1 MSAGRLLP
9 TIALGVASQLVAI
22 AIWFGLRKYLDFDPM
37 LFWFFFVLP
46 VGAFFLGLVG
56 SAGFFLAKKF
66 NVAADMRL
74 AITIVVIGAI
84 AAVGMQYLAYA
95 TSSAADI
102 MDFNDYLQF
111 AHGNTTMSTD
121 RGGGTVQ
128 LGSWGYLMAAVATLA
143 YALSGLVIY
152 AQLRET
158 AYCGDCG
165 QYHEER
171 SRDKL
176 HFPMLDALQRFR
188 AHLAPDPA
196 ERVRQLHA
204 AQHEHANAIKGKGA
218 ATLVAKYSHCTSCGA
233 EHLVETVA
241 VNNGKGD
248 VIQKPLRLQ
257 FDWNGQRG
265 GRHAGRMVS

>member
-1 MSAGRLLP
+1 MSAGRLLL
-9 TIALGVASQLVAI
+9 TIILGLASQLVAI

-46 VGAFFLGLVG
+46 VGAFLLGLVG
-56 SAGFFLAKKF
+56 SAGLFLAKKL
-66 NVAADMRL
+66 NVPPGTPLVIA
-74 AITIVVIGAI
+74 IVVIGLI
-84 AAVGMQYLAYA
+84 AAGAMQYLAYA

-102 MDFNDYLQF
+102 MTFGDYLQF
-111 AHGNTTMSTD
+111 AHGNTTMATD

-128 LGSWGYLMAAVATLA
+128 LGAFGYLMAAWASLA
-143 YALSGLVIY
+143 YALAGLVTY
-152 AQLRET
+152 FQLRES

-176 HFPMLDALQRFR
+176 HFPTLDALQRFR

-204 AQHEHANAIKGKGA
+204 AQHDHASAIKGKGA
-218 ATLVAKYSHCTSCGA
+218 ATLIGKYSHCTSCGA
-233 EHLVETVA
+233 EHLVETVTI
-241 VNNGKGD
+241 NNGKGEL
-248 VIQKPLRLQ
+248 VQKPLRMQ
-257 FDWNGQRG
+257 FDWNSQRG
-265 GRHAGRMVS
+265 GTHAGRMVS